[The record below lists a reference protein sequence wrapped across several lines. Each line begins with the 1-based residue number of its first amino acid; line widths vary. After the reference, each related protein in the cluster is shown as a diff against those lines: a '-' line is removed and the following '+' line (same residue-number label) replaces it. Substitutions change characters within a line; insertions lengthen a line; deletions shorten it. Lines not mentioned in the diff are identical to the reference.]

1 MSAATPPIRTG
12 VAQVGVAHAHVAH
25 APAHVQIAQIL
36 RDYSELIKLRVTSLI
51 VLSAWAGA
59 YFAAPRAGVAQLSWP
74 VLHALIGISLIAAGS
89 AALNEV
95 FERDLDALMR
105 RTANRPLPSK
115 RMGLVHASMVS
126 GTLVFGG
133 ALYLALYCN
142 LLTGC
147 LALST
152 AIVYLAAYTPLKR
165 VSPVCTFV
173 GAFPG
178 AMPPLLGWTAL
189 RGRIEIEGLIL
200 FAIVFF
206 WQFPHF
212 YSIAWLY
219 REDYQR
225 ASIRMLPVVEATGK
239 ATGREIVLY
248 SIALLPASFAPT
260 LLHMSGNVYLF
271 GAAVMGMIFFFF
283 GIRLAAFKQPLTSGH
298 SKRRARQL
306 LLATVFYLPL
316 LFALMMLN
324 SR

>member
-1 MSAATPPIRTG
+1 MSTSLSQLPHPYRARFSRDR
-12 VAQVGVAHAHVAH
+12 VG
-25 APAHVQIAQIL
+25 IFL
-36 RDYSELIKLRVTSLI
+36 KDYAELIKLRVTSLI

-59 YFAAPRAGVAQLSWP
+59 YFAAPKDGVAQLSWP
-74 VLHALIGISLIAAGS
+74 VLHALIGISLVAAGS

-95 FERDLDALMR
+95 FEHDLDALMR
-105 RTANRPLPSK
+105 RTAHRPLPSG
-115 RMGLVHASMVS
+115 RMGLVQASMIS
-126 GTLVFGG
+126 GVLVFGG
-133 ALYLALYCN
+133 SLYLAVYSN

-147 LALST
+147 LTLAT

-178 AMPPLLGWTAL
+178 AMPPLLGWTAI

-225 ASIRMLPVVEATGK
+225 ANIRMLPVVEATGK
-239 ATGREIVLY
+239 ATSREIVLY

-260 LLHMSGNVYLF
+260 LLHMSGWLYF
-271 GAAVMGMIFFFF
+271 AGAVIMGAIFLWF
-283 GIRLAAFKQPLTSGH
+283 GIRLAAFRQPLTSGH
-298 SKRRARQL
+298 SKRRARHL

-316 LFALMMLN
+316 LFGLMMLN
-324 SR
+324 AR

>member
-1 MSAATPPIRTG
+1 MSATPIRPPSA
-12 VAQVGVAHAHVAH
+12 VAIA
-25 APAHVQIAQIL
+25 APRTALAIL

-59 YFAAPRAGVAQLSWP
+59 YFAASRSGVAQLSWP

-95 FERDLDALMR
+95 FERDVDALMR
-105 RTANRPLPSK
+105 RTAHRPLPAR
-115 RMGLVHASMVS
+115 RMGLVHA
-126 GTLVFGG
+126 GTVAGVLVFSG
-133 ALYLALYCN
+133 ALYLALECN

-147 LALST
+147 LALAT

-165 VSPVCTFV
+165 LSPVCTFV

-178 AMPPLLGWTAL
+178 AMPPLLGWTAI
-189 RGRIEIEGLIL
+189 RGRVDVEALIL

-225 ASIRMLPVVEATGK
+225 ANIRMLPVVEATGK

-248 SIALLPASFAPT
+248 SAALLPASFAPT
-260 LLHMSGNVYLF
+260 FLHMSGMIYLA
-271 GAAVMGMIFFFF
+271 GAAAMGAVFLWF
-283 GIRLAAFKQPLTSGH
+283 GIRLATFQQPLDTGH
-298 SKRRARQL
+298 SKARARHL

-316 LFALMMLN
+316 LFTLMMLN
-324 SR
+324 AR

>member
-1 MSAATPPIRTG
+1 
-12 VAQVGVAHAHVAH
+12 
-25 APAHVQIAQIL
+25 
-36 RDYSELIKLRVTSLI
+36 
-51 VLSAWAGA
+51 
-59 YFAAPRAGVAQLSWP
+59 
-74 VLHALIGISLIAAGS
+74 
-89 AALNEV
+89 
-95 FERDLDALMR
+95 
-105 RTANRPLPSK
+105 
-115 RMGLVHASMVS
+115 MVS
-126 GTLVFGG
+126 GILVFGG
-133 ALYLALYCN
+133 ALYLALFCN

-147 LALST
+147 LALAT

-178 AMPPLLGWTAL
+178 AMPPLLGWTAI
-189 RGRIEIEGLIL
+189 RGRVELEAIIL

-225 ASIRMLPVVEATGK
+225 ANIRMLPVVEATGR
-239 ATGREIVLY
+239 ATSREIVLY

-260 LLHMSGNVYLF
+260 LLHMAGLIYL
-271 GAAVMGMIFFFF
+271 ASALVMGAVFLWF
-283 GIRLAAFKQPLTSGH
+283 GVRLAAFKQPLTSGH

-324 SR
+324 SVR

>member
-1 MSAATPPIRTG
+1 MGIC
-12 VAQVGVAHAHVAH
+12 
-25 APAHVQIAQIL
+25 L

-59 YFAAPRAGVAQLSWP
+59 YFAAPRAAVAQLSWP
-74 VLHALIGISLIAAGS
+74 VLHALVGISLVAAGS

-95 FERDLDALMR
+95 FEKDLDALMR
-105 RTANRPLPSK
+105 RTAHRPLPSG
-115 RMGLVHASMVS
+115 RMGVVHAGMVS
-126 GTLVFGG
+126 GVLVFGG
-133 ALYLALYCN
+133 ALYLAIYSN

-147 LALST
+147 LTLAT
-152 AIVYLAAYTPLKR
+152 AIIYLAAYTPLKR
-165 VSPVCTFV
+165 ISPVCTFV

-178 AMPPLLGWTAL
+178 AMPPLLGWTAI
-189 RGRIEIEGLIL
+189 RGRIEVEGLIL

-225 ASIRMLPVVEATGK
+225 ANIRMLPVVEATGK

-248 SIALLPASFAPT
+248 SLALLPASVAPT
-260 LLHMSGNVYLF
+260 LLHMSGLIYLAAAMIM
-271 GAAVMGMIFFFF
+271 GAIFLWF
-283 GIRLAAFKQPLTSGH
+283 GIRLAAFQQPLASGR

-324 SR
+324 VQ

>member
-1 MSAATPPIRTG
+1 MSAATPPIREA
-12 VAQVGVAHAHVAH
+12 VAQDGLPHPYPFRVWSDRAGV
-25 APAHVQIAQIL
+25 L
-36 RDYSELIKLRVTSLI
+36 LKDYSELIKLRVTSLI

-95 FERDLDALMR
+95 FEKDVDALMR

-147 LALST
+147 LALAT

-260 LLHMSGNVYLF
+260 LLHMSGNLYLF

>member
-1 MSAATPPIRTG
+1 MSAAPGPNRSAAAIG
-12 VAQVGVAHAHVAH
+12 MA
-25 APAHVQIAQIL
+25 APRSVSAL
-36 RDYSELIKLRVTSLI
+36 LGDYSELLKLRVTSLI

-59 YFAAPRAGVAQLSWP
+59 YFASARAGAQQLSAA
-74 VLHALIGISLIAAGS
+74 VFHTVFGIGLVAAGS
-89 AALNEV
+89 AAFNEI

-105 RTANRPLPSK
+105 RTAHRPLPA
-115 RMGLVHASMVS
+115 RRIGLAHAAMVA
-126 GTLVFGG
+126 GVFVFAGSV
-133 ALYLALYCN
+133 YLALACN

-147 LALST
+147 LALAT
-152 AIVYLAAYTPLKR
+152 AIVYLVAYTPLKR

-178 AMPPLLGWTAL
+178 AMPPLLGWTAI
-189 RGRIEIEGLIL
+189 RGRIEAEGVVL
-200 FAIVFF
+200 FAIVFL

-225 ASIRMLPVVEATGK
+225 ADIRMLPVVEATGK

-248 SIALLPASFAPT
+248 SVALLPASVLPA
-260 LLHMSGNVYLF
+260 LYRMSGPIYLA
-271 GAAVMGMIFFFF
+271 GALIMGVAFLWC
-283 GIRLAAFKQPLTSGH
+283 GIRLAAFRQPLTSGH

-306 LLATVFYLPL
+306 LLASVFYLPL

-324 SR
+324 AVS

>member
-1 MSAATPPIRTG
+1 MSTSVQPEIPGLPHPYRSR
-12 VAQVGVAHAHVAH
+12 VWSDRVGVF
-25 APAHVQIAQIL
+25 L
-36 RDYSELIKLRVTSLI
+36 KDYAELVKLRVTSLI

-74 VLHALIGISLIAAGS
+74 VLHALIGISLVAAGS

-95 FERDLDALMR
+95 FEKDVDGLMR
-105 RTANRPLPSK
+105 RTAHRPLPSG
-115 RMGLVHASMVS
+115 RMGLVHASMIS
-126 GTLVFGG
+126 GVLVFGG
-133 ALYLALYCN
+133 SLYLAFFSN
-142 LLTGC
+142 LLSGC
-147 LALST
+147 LTLAT

-178 AMPPLLGWTAL
+178 AMPPLLGWTAI
-189 RGRIEIEGLIL
+189 RGRIDLEGLIL

-225 ASIRMLPVVEATGK
+225 AHIRMLPVVEATGK
-239 ATGREIVLY
+239 ATSREIVLY
-248 SIALLPASFAPT
+248 SIALLPASFVPT
-260 LLHMSGNVYLF
+260 FLRMSGLIYLA
-271 GAAVMGMIFFFF
+271 GALIMGAIFLWF
-283 GIRLAAFKQPLTSGH
+283 GIRLAAFKQPLSSGH

-324 SR
+324 AR

>member
-1 MSAATPPIRTG
+1 
-12 VAQVGVAHAHVAH
+12 VG
-25 APAHVQIAQIL
+25 IL
-36 RDYSELIKLRVTSLI
+36 LKDYSELIKLRVTSLI

-74 VLHALIGISLIAAGS
+74 VLHALIGISLVAAGS
-89 AALNEV
+89 AAFNEI

-105 RTANRPLPSK
+105 RTAHRPLPSG
-115 RMGLVHASMVS
+115 RMGLVQASMIS
-126 GTLVFGG
+126 GVLVFGG
-133 ALYLALYCN
+133 SLYLAIFSN

-147 LALST
+147 LTLAT

-178 AMPPLLGWTAL
+178 AMPPLLGWTAI

-225 ASIRMLPVVEATGK
+225 ANIRMLPVVEATGR
-239 ATGREIVLY
+239 ATSREIVLY
-248 SIALLPASFAPT
+248 SIALLPATFAPT
-260 LLHMSGNVYLF
+260 LLHMSGMIYLAAATIM
-271 GAAVMGMIFFFF
+271 GAVFLWV

-324 SR
+324 AR

>member
-1 MSAATPPIRTG
+1 MG
-12 VAQVGVAHAHVAH
+12 VFLG
-25 APAHVQIAQIL
+25 
-36 RDYSELIKLRVTSLI
+36 DYAELIKLRVTSLI

-59 YFAAPRAGVAQLSWP
+59 YFAAPRAGVAQLSWA
-74 VLHALIGISLIAAGS
+74 VLHALIGISLIASGS

-95 FERDLDALMR
+95 FEKDVDALMR
-105 RTANRPLPSK
+105 RTAHRPLPSK
-115 RMGLVHASMVS
+115 RMGLMHASMVS
-126 GTLVFGG
+126 GVLVFGG

-147 LALST
+147 LALAT

-178 AMPPLLGWTAL
+178 AMPPLLGWTAI
-189 RGRIEIEGLIL
+189 RGRIEVEALIL

-225 ASIRMLPVVEATGK
+225 ANIRMLPVVEATGK
-239 ATGREIVLY
+239 ATSREIVLY

-260 LLHMSGNVYLF
+260 LLRMSGTVYLF
-271 GAAVMGMIFFFF
+271 GAAVMGMIFFYF
-283 GIRLAAFKQPLTSGH
+283 GVRLAAFKQPLTSGH

-324 SR
+324 AR

>member
-1 MSAATPPIRTG
+1 
-12 VAQVGVAHAHVAH
+12 
-25 APAHVQIAQIL
+25 
-36 RDYSELIKLRVTSLI
+36 
-51 VLSAWAGA
+51 
-59 YFAAPRAGVAQLSWP
+59 
-74 VLHALIGISLIAAGS
+74 
-89 AALNEV
+89 
-95 FERDLDALMR
+95 MR

-133 ALYLALYCN
+133 ALYLALDCY

-248 SIALLPASFAPT
+248 SIVLLPASFAPT
-260 LLHMSGNVYLF
+260 LLHMSGLIYLA
-271 GAAVMGMIFFFF
+271 GAIVLGGIYLWF

-316 LFALMMLN
+316 LFALMMFN